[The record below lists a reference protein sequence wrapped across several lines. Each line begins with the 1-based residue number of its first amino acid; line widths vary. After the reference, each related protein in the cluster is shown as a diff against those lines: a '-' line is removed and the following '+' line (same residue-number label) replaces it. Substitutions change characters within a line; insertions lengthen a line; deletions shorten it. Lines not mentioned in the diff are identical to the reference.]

1 MKCEHFVQGYVQGK
15 GIVFRKTPSIT
26 QLLSQESLRN
36 LICQGGQL
44 SGPTVRTHL
53 LCKEHLVAVSYL
65 RPTVDECGRSGV
77 WNHTILIPC
86 GLLVDSFHLENMV
99 TFITEPEGLNGQNG
113 LLQAIELK
121 LGEGHDGGSV

>member
-15 GIVFRKTPSIT
+15 GIVFRKTPNVT

-65 RPTVDECGRSGV
+65 RPTIDECGRSGV

-86 GLLVDSFHLENMV
+86 RFLVDSFNLENMV
-99 TFITEPEGLNGQNG
+99 TFITAPEDLNGQNG
-113 LLQAIELK
+113 LLVPVEID
-121 LGEGHDGGSV
+121 LGDKHDGGPI